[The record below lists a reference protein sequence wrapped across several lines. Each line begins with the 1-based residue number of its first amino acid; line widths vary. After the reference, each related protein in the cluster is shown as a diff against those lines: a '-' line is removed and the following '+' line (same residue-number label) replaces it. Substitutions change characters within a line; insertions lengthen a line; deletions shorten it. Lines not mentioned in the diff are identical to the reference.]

1 MYKLSPSKL
10 KILILTIIG
19 AFVIRFSFKFD
30 MNQFLE
36 NRRKIKFDQLKNI
49 CPHER
54 IIDINGNQIRFK
66 SLFSSPMGTRK
77 WICSQCGCI
86 VDHEDDVNR
95 ISERYSKNPSMILEK
110 QKRFFKEVKK
120 LKIV

>member
-1 MYKLSPSKL
+1 MTFLE
-10 KILILTIIG
+10 ILILIIIG
-19 AFVIRFSFKFD
+19 AFAIRFSFKFD

-36 NRRKIKFDQLKNI
+36 NRRKIKLDQLKNI

-54 IIDINGNQIRFK
+54 IIDINGNQIRFE
-66 SLFSSPMGTRK
+66 SLFSSPVGTLNLV
-77 WICSQCGCI
+77 CSQCGCI
-86 VDHEDDVNR
+86 VNHQNDVNR

-110 QKRFFKEVKK
+110 QKRFFKEAKK